1 MKVLSSDYPVSRI
14 CRVLDYARSSCY
26 CQPAE
31 QDEQELRQA
40 IEQVTAEWSK
50 YGCRR
55 VTAQLRRQGLVVN
68 SNRVGRIMRE
78 MGSQAKIKRRKRR
91 TTNSEHDFPRYPN
104 LVQDLLIAR
113 PDQVWVAD
121 ITYVRLRSEF
131 VYLAVIMDVYTRCI
145 RGWYL
150 SRSLDQELTLAALKE
165 SPNPLSTGDQPL

>member
-1 MKVLSSDYPVSRI
+1 
-14 CRVLDYARSSCY
+14 
-26 CQPAE
+26 
-31 QDEQELRQA
+31 
-40 IEQVTAEWSK
+40 
-50 YGCRR
+50 
-55 VTAQLRRQGLVVN
+55 
-68 SNRVGRIMRE
+68 MRE